1 MQEAEKQQGNKWA
14 RDHVVM
20 LMGEFTCF
28 ASCPRRARLYHRA
41 VSDLLAG
48 LLVAVLAANSPP
60 DATNVAA
67 PKADD
72 PDDQEYRRILEDD
85 DAAEKEVLGWMDTSD
100 AFAKAGGGEP
110 RLTLNLKIQKRL
122 DVIKKEYEDFVER
135 HPKHVN
141 ARLAFGSFLNDNNDQ
156 EGAFKQ
162 WEEARQLAPANPA
175 AWNNLGNYYGQ
186 RGPATNAFKYYDKA
200 IELNPLQPVY
210 YHNLAATI
218 YLFQNEAREYYHL
231 EEPQVFDK
239 SLALYRQAIKMDPA
253 NFILFSDYAE
263 TFYGLRPPRW
273 KDGLEAWTEAL
284 KIARDEVEREGVR
297 LHLARIHLQ
306 LGDYDQARTNLDAVT
321 NANYAKL
328 KDALAKNLKDA
339 ITK

>member
-1 MQEAEKQQGNKWA
+1 M
-14 RDHVVM
+14 
-20 LMGEFTCF
+20 
-28 ASCPRRARLYHRA
+28 
-41 VSDLLAG
+41 SDLLAG
-48 LLVAVLAANSPP
+48 LLVAVLAAHSPP
-60 DATNVAA
+60 DASHLVAERAGLSVAA
-67 PKADD
+67 TNANAND
-72 PDDQEYRRILEDD
+72 PDENEYHRLLLDD
-85 DAAEKEVLGWMDTSD
+85 DAAEKEVVGWMDNAD
-100 AFAKAGGGEP
+100 AFAKAGAGESH
-110 RLTLNLKIQKRL
+110 LTLNLKIQKRL
-122 DVIKKEYEDFVER
+122 DIVKKEYEDFVER

-141 ARLAFGSFLNDNNDQ
+141 ARLAFGSFLNDNNDR

-162 WEEARQLAPANPA
+162 WEEALQLAPANPA

-218 YLFQNEAREYYHL
+218 YLFGAEAREYYHL
-231 EEPQVFDK
+231 DEPQVFDK
-239 SLALYRQAIKMDPA
+239 SLALYRQAIKMDPN

-263 TFYGLRPPRW
+263 TFYGFKQPRW

-284 KIARDEVEREGVR
+284 KIARDEVEREGVC

-306 LGDYDQARTNLDAVT
+306 LGDYDQARTNLDVVT

-328 KDALAKNLKDA
+328 KDALAQNLNAALARPMK
-339 ITK
+339 K